1 MIKRCGLLGLVL
13 ENVIGIT
20 YETGGREAVVLRFLR
35 LMQELCPEFVFK
47 VDILKIIDYMFP
59 QTRVRVFLRGFRK
72 CISEAVPPTLPG
84 FGRQGLRS
92 LLGKFPNTPRSHL
105 SELQQD
111 NLKQI
116 ETRLSKLSQ
125 CAYANPPTYVHMR

>member
-1 MIKRCGLLGLVL
+1 
-13 ENVIGIT
+13 
-20 YETGGREAVVLRFLR
+20 
-35 LMQELCPEFVFK
+35 MQELCPEFVFK
-47 VDILKIIDYMFP
+47 VDISEAIDYMCP

-84 FGRQGLRS
+84 FGRRGLRS

-105 SELQQD
+105 SEPQQD

-125 CAYANPPTYVHMR
+125 YAYANPPTYVHMR